1 MNSDKKNKESKKQ
14 FKSRLLRKYRL
25 TIHNEN
31 KLENVLGFYV
41 SPFWVIISLF
51 FSFIL
56 VGGVVLLI
64 FIFTPIGEYLPGN
77 ISTRT
82 REMLVNYAI
91 TIDSLKEEVDKQ
103 DKYLANISSIMAGNY
118 ETGDTIAKNDT
129 LPNVGNHPI
138 TASDIEKEYI
148 SDFEEK
154 ERYNLTSYA
163 TSVGALT
170 GINFYRPTRG
180 MIIERF
186 NPKTRHYGVD
196 IAESPNES
204 VVAIWDGTVI
214 LSDYTATDGYVLMI
228 QHNEDLVSIYKNCYR
243 ILKNVGDK
251 VIAGEVIGS
260 LSSGDE
266 ENSSNAFKPYLHLEL
281 WHRGAPLDP
290 GIYISF

>member
-1 MNSDKKNKESKKQ
+1 MNSDKKNKENKKQ

-118 ETGDTIAKNDT
+118 EIGDTIAKNDT
-129 LPNVGNHPI
+129 LPNVSNHPI

-251 VIAGEVIGS
+251 AIAGEVIGS

-281 WHRGAPLDP
+281 WHRGVPLDP

>member
-1 MNSDKKNKESKKQ
+1 MTSTDKEHKKR
-14 FKSRLLRKYRL
+14 FKSKLLRKYRL

-77 ISTRT
+77 ISNRT

-103 DKYLANISSIMAGNY
+103 DRYMANISSIMAGNI
-118 ETGDTIAKNDT
+118 EFGDTAALSDT
-129 LPNVGNHPI
+129 LPSINNSPI
-138 TASDIEKEYI
+138 TASDIENEFI
-148 SDFEEK
+148 SEFEER
-154 ERYNLTSYA
+154 ERYNLTSHA
-163 TSVGALT
+163 TSVSALT

-180 MIIERF
+180 MIINGF
-186 NPKTRHYGVD
+186 NPKAQHYGVD

-214 LSDYTATDGYVLMI
+214 MSDYTANDGYMIMI
-228 QHNEDLVSIYKNCYR
+228 QHNEDLVSVYRNCYR
-243 ILKNVGDK
+243 TLKNVGDK

-266 ENSSNAFKPYLHLEL
+266 ENNNSVFKPYMHLEL
-281 WHRGAPLDP
+281 WHRGEPLDP
-290 GIYISF
+290 SIYISF